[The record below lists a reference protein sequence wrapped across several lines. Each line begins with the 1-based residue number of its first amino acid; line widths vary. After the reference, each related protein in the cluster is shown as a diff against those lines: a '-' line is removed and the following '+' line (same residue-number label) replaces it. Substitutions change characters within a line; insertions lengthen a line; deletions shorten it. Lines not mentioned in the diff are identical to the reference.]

1 MSKAVIKIV
10 RVLLVGHL
18 LPVTLFTLTIF
29 MASAVV
35 TACSPSRG
43 STLKDS
49 SPAEAQTSLKTV
61 PPAAA
66 AVTSPQSDLQKN
78 LSGTWECATPKDAAD
93 PCFGQNLIFN
103 ASLDKMSENTFIS
116 LNDSDENSG
125 DKCHVEIDYSLSV
138 DTDKNGDV
146 TLNLGTATL
155 GSLIKDPSNAD
166 ECGTDFQ
173 DSKIPNLNRHQL
185 LSHTDDWKQ
194 ITLDG
199 TTYTRPD
206 PSKASQAETWPSP

>member
-1 MSKAVIKIV
+1 MSKAVIKVV

-49 SPAEAQTSLKTV
+49 SPADAQTSLKAT

-66 AVTSPQSDLQKN
+66 VVAPQSDLQKN
-78 LSGTWECATPKDAAD
+78 LSGTWECITPKDATD
-93 PCFGQNLIFN
+93 PCFGQNLVFSP
-103 ASLDKMSENTFIS
+103 ALDKMSENTFIS
-116 LNDSDENSG
+116 LNDSDDNSG

-138 DTDKNGDV
+138 DTDKGGNV
-146 TLNLGTATL
+146 TLNLGAANL
-155 GSLIKDPSNAD
+155 GSLLKDPSNAD
-166 ECGTDFQ
+166 DSGADFQ
-173 DSKIPNLNRHQL
+173 NSKIPNLNRHQL